1 MGYKRRMTL
10 ARLLRPFSYKRE
22 AVARRVAE
30 LRQRDG
36 DHCRR
41 CRRLL
46 RFDLPDGHDLG
57 PKIEH
62 GIGGSASDPSLTHR
76 RCHSAGTDHTA
87 EVVERR
93 KRANEAALF
102 AKPARK
108 RKRAA

>member
-1 MGYKRRMTL
+1 MQRMIL
-10 ARLLRPFSYKRE
+10 ARFLRPFSSRRE

-30 LRQRDG
+30 IRGRDG

-57 PKIEH
+57 PRIEQ
-62 GIGGSASDPSLTHR
+62 AVDEPLADCLTHR

-87 EVVERR
+87 EVAERR